1 MLVVLSPLPPGNLQW
16 NLETVIF
23 DLQMKPEKKLGREV
37 VSRKTMMSGIEI
49 FQTLQNGTMKKEHNY
64 WGKQ

>member
-1 MLVVLSPLPPGNLQW
+1 
-16 NLETVIF
+16 
-23 DLQMKPEKKLGREV
+23 MKPEKKLGREV

-64 WGKQ
+64 